1 MPVGSRIQIGN
12 EVFDQMLYLSAVPTP
27 NLGASASATTTLT
40 VNGVL
45 PNDLVSWNLQTPPA
59 HIALD
64 NVYVSSANTL
74 TLLWAADGTGAGP
87 STVNIIL
94 SVTRGENSAFGTS
107 GFPSSIV

>member
-12 EVFDQMLYLSAVPTP
+12 EVFDQMIYVASVATP
-27 NLGASASATTTLT
+27 NLASSASATATLT

-45 PNDLVSWNLQTPPA
+45 PNDLVSWNLQNPPA

-74 TLLWAADGTGAGP
+74 TLLWAADTTGASP
-87 STVNIIL
+87 STVNIIF
-94 SVTRGENSAFGTS
+94 SVTRCENAAFGTS